1 MKITGAVIYAWN
13 VASLAAFYRELT
25 GATVTEKHPRW
36 VILDVEGSRL
46 VIHGSTQEE
55 ADADLGQ
62 RRESTPLKLTFT
74 VESLA
79 ASHAAVIELGGEATD
94 LSRAWADGD
103 VLFLDAWDLEGN
115 VFTLRG
121 PK

>member
-25 GATVTEKHPRW
+25 GATVTESHPRW

-46 VIHGSTQEE
+46 VIHGSNQKE